1 MTLRLVSLPAGDWA
15 ERVAAD
21 LAARLRAEPAL
32 RLCLPTGE
40 TPAPLYAA
48 LVAAAERGDVSLG
61 RATIVLLDEY
71 VGVPPGDPARC
82 DTQLRRQLLDRLPHP
97 PAAVHL
103 LDPDPADPDAAVAR
117 HDAVAA
123 AGLDLVLLGLGANG
137 HVGLNEPGSTAA
149 SPTRV
154 VALAPS
160 SREASVDRYGA
171 SEAPEHGVTL
181 GMDRLL
187 EAGEIWLLVT
197 GEHKAGILA
206 RALNDP
212 ETPDIPATYLRR
224 HPRLRIVADEA
235 ATARLMGP
243 PAPPA
248 PAQPERSL

>member
-1 MTLRLVSLPAGDWA
+1 MTLPVVSLPADDWA

-21 LAARLRAEPAL
+21 LAARLRAEPGL

-48 LVAAAERGDVSLG
+48 LVAAAERGDVSLEQ
-61 RATIVLLDEY
+61 ASILLLDEY
-71 VGVPPGDPARC
+71 VGLPPGDPARC

-97 PAAVHL
+97 PATVHL
-103 LDPDPADPDAAVAR
+103 VDPDPADPGAAVAR

-123 AGLDLVLLGLGANG
+123 AGLDLVLLGLGTNG
-137 HVGLNEPGSTAA
+137 HVGLNEPGSTAS

-160 SREASVDRYGA
+160 SRAASVDRYGA
-171 SEAPEHGVTL
+171 SEAPEHGLTL

-187 EAGEIWLLVT
+187 ESGEIWLLVT
-197 GEHKAGILA
+197 GEHKAGILE
-206 RALNDP
+206 RALNDV

-224 HPRLRIVADEA
+224 HPRLRVLADEA

-243 PAPPA
+243 RAA
-248 PAQPERSL
+248 PASAQQGIPF